1 MTSSITPREVT
12 PTPSVA
18 RPAGPHVARRVA
30 EAEAEAEAS
39 VAAAVVADSA
49 QTDRCSPQ
57 RAHSADKRPRYPL
70 NPGATD
76 RCTATRASPN
86 SGSPAATRR

>member
-12 PTPSVA
+12 PTPSAA
-18 RPAGPHVARRVA
+18 RPAGPHVARRV
-30 EAEAEAEAS
+30 AEAEAEAS

-57 RAHSADKRPRYPL
+57 RAHSADKRLRYPL

>member
-12 PTPSVA
+12 PTPNAA
-18 RPAGPHVARRVA
+18 RPAGPHVAPRVA
-30 EAEAEAEAS
+30 EAEAT
-39 VAAAVVADSA
+39 AAVVVVVDSA